1 MKPLKIAHSL
11 ASVQHFCSFQ
21 SLPNGSFAFFSPVR
35 CKVVAKK
42 GRQSFLIAW
51 SLQNKCTIYLGTHG
65 TNNLDELFYLY
76 WISQILPI
84 FNFLLLLSGLI
95 FNFLLCLLFA
105 AHSEHHHRHP
115 VVRRQDHRLRRSGER
130 PFRQVP
136 KVRRGFH
143 FILLNSLDF

>member
-1 MKPLKIAHSL
+1 MKPLKIAHPL

-84 FNFLLLLSGLI
+84 FIFLLLLSGLI
-95 FNFLLCLLFA
+95 FHFFLFQ
-105 AHSEHHHRHP
+105 HIPNIIIGIQSFGDRIIVSDVQESVHF
-115 VVRRQDHRLRRSGER
+115 VKYRR
-130 PFRQVP
+130 
-136 KVRRGFH
+136 
-143 FILLNSLDF
+143 